1 VAPDEAVLQVGDG
14 ARLMTG
20 LVEPSTL
27 LAALARRE
35 VGGTALVAVM
45 ALGGM
50 ALCQGGRF
58 RVLTAFASPASRP
71 LVARG
76 ACEYVPLVFS
86 EAGRYIDRLAPDS
99 VMVRLAPPDA
109 AGRCS
114 YGWSAGHTPELVDH
128 AREQGIPI
136 LAEIDPAMPRTHSG
150 REVPTSAIAMA
161 CPAEGEAAS
170 DAPVAASRHADAV
183 ARHLSP
189 LVPDGATL
197 QVGVGSLPDAAA
209 ARVEA
214 QELGIHTEVLGP
226 GLARLVHKGQATG
239 ARKPLDRGLAVCTIA
254 SMDPEVCSVVEDPT
268 RAEVRAAGAVL
279 DPRLIAEH
287 EQLRCINSAL
297 AVDLRGQ
304 VNAET
309 LGVEQVAGVGGQLD
323 FLRGAGLREDALR
336 IIVLGSATAS
346 GASRIV
352 AGHPPGT
359 VVTATRYDIDV
370 VVTEHG
376 AAWLR
381 DRSDEERARALIAV
395 ADPRVRAELERARF
409 ER

>member
-279 DPRLIAEH
+279 D
-287 EQLRCINSAL
+287 L

-336 IIVLGSATAS
+336 IIALGSATAS
-346 GASRIV
+346 GESRIV